1 MAAISNNLWLLS
13 TTHVMCR
20 RRLVSGRRHVPR
32 PSNESTRHARLLRHA
47 RRSMISWQRFVPLLL
62 KRFSNR
68 FNCWKVSAVC
78 LSVCLASERTVFVT
92 CIYTRYPSWKKH
104 AGLILSK
111 SPIVSRCPLPSSPP
125 PPPPPPPLHPFP
137 TPCALRNCT
146 RCRRQ
151 CVPKS

>member
-13 TTHVMCR
+13 TNTHVMC

-78 LSVCLASERTVFVT
+78 LSVCLSGLRANRLYYMHVIYYIIYMYVYI
-92 CIYTRYPSWKKH
+92 IYTTYIYTTTYIYIIYMYAYTLRYPSWSNTQ
-104 AGLILSK
+104 A
-111 SPIVSRCPLPSSPP
+111 
-125 PPPPPPPLHPFP
+125 
-137 TPCALRNCT
+137 
-146 RCRRQ
+146 
-151 CVPKS
+151 